1 MTRIS
6 SIVVRLLAGGF
17 LTTAMAAFGQQCDI
31 LFQGTPVVSPDPVT
45 VDVAGRDI
53 TVSYVIY
60 NNGPGSA
67 NNSSTSIKIL
77 TPSGD
82 LLVQGDFPAPE
93 VSANDNF
100 DPQYCT
106 LTIPAGTPAGTYTV
120 YVGLDVNFQLD
131 ESDRDNDYSNV
142 GFTVVNDSTPLSIY
156 YQDFSSAQPGDTTFG
171 DGSQLFSTSLGNV
184 TAVAGNPKHDLRL
197 TEADVTDV
205 RAAFAPPLL
214 YLTNF
219 ITAFSAKW
227 NTLVDGNFP
236 NAADGFSF
244 NFGPLAIDSSL
255 ISTNQPQESGY
266 TNGLAFSVQTYT
278 GNAPGFY
285 LRLNG
290 ATIASSSFN
299 PTVEWGNYG
308 SVQHFFEADW
318 GLQSGMTVRMDGQT
332 IFTNVPTTGFVP
344 QIGDRFVWAAR
355 CGGLTEDL
363 RLDNVLVVAGA
374 NLEELAVGPPYFN
387 NAGGSLP
394 ANAFDGNG
402 NTAYSAQAN
411 AGYVGGTLAVT
422 SSVCAY
428 AITTSSNTDL
438 TTDPGQWT
446 LQGSGDGGVTWS
458 GANPTTSGSFVVPSE
473 TLAWA
478 ATNTTSYSAWR
489 LNMLANSG
497 STNTLLAGLHLY
509 QAVPGVPYFAAN
521 ADQGNFGYVNSG
533 SSQIQPQ
540 SFVFTVYPNGA
551 ATTVTFQWGATSGYG
566 NTFTTNLPP
575 ANGPITVTVPLGL
588 PEGGQD
594 YHYRITLQ
602 NAGGVL
608 QGADQVFS
616 LPAWIMLDARTFA
629 GDYTPQF
636 FPADTAVIAA
646 DFNGDGKMDLFN
658 QGDAFEYYGDD
669 PSGTLEVPQNNI
681 LINNFSTN
689 PPSEGAPIT
698 APPLFASVVTQND
711 TAQNDPNRIG
721 QGAVAVDDFNNDNR
735 LDIFVDGW
743 AAAYDENGQPYFSL
757 CVDGAQLYPGYEPK
771 IDPDEYDSGHTRPLT
786 FNNGTLTSLNLP
798 KGGFCDATVADFNG
812 DGRPDVLL
820 SGTYSQCAD
829 FEAPPPDPVTMSF
842 NRAHGSL
849 DSTHPGLDQVDFT
862 PAECGLPLIPRMPAQ
877 YEMEGGTYAADYDND
892 GAIDIYIADNGLFHN
907 DGYGRFTLMTNSL
920 PTNGLSAAWGD
931 YDNDGL
937 LDVALSFASEIR
949 IYHNDGGG
957 HFTDTGWSI
966 PNYPGDL
973 PTLVW
978 VDLNHRGYPDLF
990 THRLLQ
996 KELFR
1001 NNHGAITNQP
1011 ESLPIGS
1018 LDYAGHAKTT
1028 IAFADL
1034 NGDGR
1039 LDFANTPNFLYDD
1052 IPTQVPTSLY
1062 ITLNMSGTSN
1072 SPPGAPD
1079 GLSSS
1084 TNAGS
1089 VTLNWG
1095 SATDETTPS
1104 SGLTYNVR
1112 VGTTAGGCDIVG
1124 PLALTNGLRLVSRP
1138 GNHWEAHTTTLRLP
1152 PGTYYWSVQA
1162 IDGGFLGGPFASEQ
1176 TFTVTGYQL
1185 PVCYPATVSNIAT
1198 NSADVSA
1205 TIWTSYQNA
1214 SCWVEYGMT
1223 TNYGLS
1229 LSTNVAT
1236 NAPFDG
1242 NISPTNVLS
1251 IFTPP
1256 FALTGLQPGTT
1267 YHFRYGASNSVGVG
1281 YSPDAVFTT
1290 PGTPPPTLIGTLNPG
1305 TITLSWT
1312 NSEIGFTLQ
1321 ETHSLTAGLWTAVPV
1336 PQTTNNGM
1344 IQVTAPTGS
1353 AADFFRLRK

>member
-6 SIVVRLLAGGF
+6 SIIRSLIAGGF
-17 LTTAMAAFGQQCDI
+17 LTTGMAAFGQQCDV
-31 LFQGTPVVSPDPVT
+31 LVQGTPVVSPDPVT
-45 VDVAGRDI
+45 VDLAGRDI
-53 TVSYVIY
+53 TVSYVIH
-60 NNGPGSA
+60 NNGPGFA
-67 NNSSTSIKIL
+67 NNTSSRIEIL
-77 TPSGD
+77 NPSGD
-82 LLVQGDFPAPE
+82 LLVQGSFQAPA
-93 VSANDNF
+93 VSANDNS
-100 DPQYCT
+100 DTQYCT
-106 LTIPAGTPAGTYTV
+106 LTIPAWTPAGTYTV
-120 YVGLDVNFQLD
+120 YVGLDVNFQLN
-131 ESDRDNDYSNV
+131 ESDRDNDYSHV
-142 GFTVVNDSTPLSIY
+142 GFTVLNDSTPLSSY

-171 DGSQLFSTSLGNV
+171 DGSQLFSTSLGNA
-184 TAVAGNPKHDLRL
+184 TAVAGSPKHDLRL
-197 TEADVTDV
+197 TEADVSDV

-214 YLTNF
+214 DLTNF

-266 TNGLAFSVQTYT
+266 TNGLAFSVQTFT
-278 GNAPGFY
+278 DNAPGFY

-299 PTVEWGNYG
+299 PTTEWGNYG
-308 SVQHFFEADW
+308 SVRHFFEVDW

-374 NLEELAVGPPYFN
+374 NLKELAVGPPYFN
-387 NAGGSLP
+387 NVGGSLP
-394 ANAFDGNG
+394 ASAFDGNG
-402 NTAYSAQAN
+402 HTDYSAQAN

-422 SSVCAY
+422 STVCAY
-428 AITTSSNTDL
+428 ALTTSSNTDL

-446 LQGSGDGGVTWS
+446 LQGSGDGGGTWS
-458 GANPTTSGSFVVPSE
+458 GANPTTSDSFAVPSE

-478 ATNTTSYSAWR
+478 ATDTTSYPAWR

-497 STNTLLAGLHLY
+497 SANTLLAGLHLY
-509 QAVPGVPYFAAN
+509 QAVPGVAYFSTIS
-521 ADQGNFGYVNSG
+521 DQGNFGYFNSL
-533 SSQIQPQ
+533 SYQIQPQ
-540 SFVFTVYPNGA
+540 TFVFTVYPNGA
-551 ATTVTFQWGATSGYG
+551 ATTVTFQWGTTSSYG

-575 ANGPITVTVPLGL
+575 GNVPITVTVPLGL

-594 YHYRITLQ
+594 YHYSITLQ
-602 NAGGVL
+602 NVSGTL
-608 QGADQVFS
+608 RSADQVFS

-629 GDYTPQF
+629 GDYFPQF

-646 DFNGDGKMDLFN
+646 DFDGDGRMDLFN
-658 QGDAFEYYGDD
+658 QGNAFLYYGDD
-669 PSGTLEVPQNNI
+669 YNGSVETPENNI

-689 PPSEGAPIT
+689 QPTLPLPPVTP
-698 APPLFASVVTQND
+698 PPLIPSVGIQND
-711 TAQNDPNRIG
+711 TIENDPNRIG

-743 AAAYDENGQPYFSL
+743 AAAYGENGQPDFSF
-757 CVDGAQLYPGYEPK
+757 CTDGAHLYPGYEPK
-771 IDPDEYDSGHTRPLT
+771 INPDYFDYTQSLT
-786 FNNGTLTSLNLP
+786 FNNNTVTSVNLP
-798 KGGFCDATVADFNG
+798 KGAFCDASVADFNG
-812 DGRPDVLL
+812 DGRVDVIL
-820 SGTYSQCAD
+820 SGTYSECGD
-829 FEAPPPDPVTMSF
+829 PPPPDPVIMSL
-842 NRAHGSL
+842 NRAQGAL
-849 DSTHPGLDQVDFT
+849 NSTNPGLDQIDFT
-862 PAECGLPLIPRMPAQ
+862 PAECGLPQIPRMPAQ
-877 YEMEGGTYAADYDND
+877 FEMAGGTYAADYDND
-892 GAIDIYIADNGLFHN
+892 GAIDVYIADNGLFHN
-907 DGYGRFTLMTNSL
+907 DGYGRFTLVTNSL

-937 LDVALSFASEIR
+937 PDVALSFETEIR
-949 IYHNDGGG
+949 IYHNDGCG

-1001 NNHGAITNQP
+1001 NNHGTITNQP
-1011 ESLPIGS
+1011 ESLPTIFP
-1018 LDYAGHAKTT
+1018 DYAGHSKTT

-1052 IPTQVPTSLY
+1052 IPSQMATVLY

-1072 SPPGAPD
+1072 SPPGALA
-1079 GLSSS
+1079 GLNSS
-1084 TNAGS
+1084 TSPGS
-1089 VTLNWG
+1089 VNLNWG

-1104 SGLTYNVR
+1104 SGLTYNLR
-1112 VGTTAGGCDIVG
+1112 VGTTSGGCDIVA

-1162 IDGGFLGGPFASEQ
+1162 IDGGFLGGPFAPEQ
-1176 TFTVTGYQL
+1176 TFTATGHQS
-1185 PVCYPATVSNIAT
+1185 PVCYPATVSNIDT

-1214 SCWVEYGMT
+1214 HCWAEYGAT
-1223 TNYGLS
+1223 TNYGSS
-1229 LSTNVAT
+1229 LSMDVTT
-1236 NAPFDG
+1236 NALFDG
-1242 NISPTNVLS
+1242 DISPTNILS
-1251 IFTPP
+1251 IHTPV
-1256 FALTGLQPGTT
+1256 FDLTSLQPGTH
-1267 YHFRYGASNSVGVG
+1267 YHFRIGASNSVGVG
-1281 YSPDAVFTT
+1281 YSPDAIFTT
-1290 PGTPPPTLIGTLNPG
+1290 LGTPPPM
-1305 TITLSWT
+1305 LSVVLSNGAVQIAWPDLYT
-1312 NSEIGFTLQ
+1312 SFTLQ
-1321 ETHSLTAGLWTAVPV
+1321 ETITLTPSLWNDVLLPV
-1336 PQTTNNGM
+1336 IDTNGM
-1344 IQVTAPTGS
+1344 YNVTLPINTPS
-1353 AADFFRLRK
+1353 RFFRLRP